1 MNIAFIYPGQGSQKV
16 GMGRDLYETQPAFR
30 AVMDE
35 VDPAGDIRE
44 LCFNGTAEQLADTRN
59 TQPCMVACECA
70 LTATMRAYGI
80 EPSTVCG
87 LSLGEYSALSAA
99 GVLEARQAVELAAFR
114 GVEMARAV
122 AGRDCGM
129 AAVLGLD
136 RELVEQACREAS
148 ASGVVEPTNY
158 NCPGQIVVSGDAAAV
173 TEACRLATEAGA
185 RRCVPLPVS
194 GPFHTSLMKPA
205 GDALHTRLASEHFG
219 DMRVPVVFNTTARYM
234 GDGQSVAG
242 LLEQQVQHSV
252 YFEDSVAFM
261 AERGVQVTVELGPGD
276 TLSKFVRKTV
286 RGLPALHV
294 EDGATLDAA
303 LEKLSSI
310 DEGEA

>member
-1 MNIAFIYPGQGSQKV
+1 
-16 GMGRDLYETQPAFR
+16 
-30 AVMDE
+30 
-35 VDPAGDIRE
+35 
-44 LCFNGTAEQLADTRN
+44 
-59 TQPCMVACECA
+59 
-70 LTATMRAYGI
+70 
-80 EPSTVCG
+80 
-87 LSLGEYSALSAA
+87 
-99 GVLEARQAVELAAFR
+99 
-114 GVEMARAV
+114 
-122 AGRDCGM
+122 
-129 AAVLGLD
+129 
-136 RELVEQACREAS
+136 
-148 ASGVVEPTNY
+148 
-158 NCPGQIVVSGDAAAV
+158 
-173 TEACRLATEAGA
+173 
-185 RRCVPLPVS
+185 
-194 GPFHTSLMKPA
+194 MKPA